1 MKKHLLMIAIAS
13 TCCLVAGQASAMSS
27 DEYKAAKDKI
37 EADYKVDKAQCD
49 ALKDNAKDV
58 CDKQAK
64 GKENVAKAELE
75 QQYKPSD
82 SHARNVAEEKVKAN
96 YEVAKEKCDDQKGAA
111 KSACEK
117 EAKAEEARGKADIKT
132 MKMSSS
138 KQ

>member
-1 MKKHLLMIAIAS
+1 
-13 TCCLVAGQASAMSS
+13 
-27 DEYKAAKDKI
+27 
-37 EADYKVDKAQCD
+37 
-49 ALKDNAKDV
+49 LKDNAKDV
-58 CDKQAK
+58 CDKQVK

-117 EAKAEEARGKADIKT
+117 EAKAEEARGKAEIQT
-132 MKMSSS
+132 MKMSS
-138 KQ
+138 KQP

>member
-1 MKKHLLMIAIAS
+1 M
-13 TCCLVAGQASAMSS
+13 TS
-27 DEYKAAKDKI
+27 DEYKVAKEKI

-49 ALKDNAKDV
+49 TLKDNAKDV

-82 SHARNVAEEKVKAN
+82 SHARNVAEERVKAA
-96 YEVAKEKCDDQKGAA
+96 YEVAKEKCDAQKGDA

-117 EAKAEEARGKADIKT
+117 QAKADEARGKADIQA
-132 MKMSSS
+132 MKKM
-138 KQ
+138 